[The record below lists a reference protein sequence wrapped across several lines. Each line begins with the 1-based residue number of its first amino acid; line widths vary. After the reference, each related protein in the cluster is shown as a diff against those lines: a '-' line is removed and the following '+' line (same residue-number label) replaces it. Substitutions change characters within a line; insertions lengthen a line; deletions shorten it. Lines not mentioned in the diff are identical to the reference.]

1 MAAGLADAFN
11 KYVTDNSA
19 ITDGL
24 GIGAAVNGTNA
35 NQIDFTGANNT
46 GDNFSVQVRSY
57 AVGDSTIGG
66 RLEALADI
74 DVTTQAGADAALE
87 SIEGLIQTSIDA
99 AAAFGS
105 AEMRLDT
112 QKDFVSGLTDALKSG
127 IGTLVDADLEEV
139 SAKLQAQ
146 QVQQQLAMQALS
158 IANRAPQ
165 SLLSLF
171 R

>member
-1 MAAGLADAFN
+1 
-11 KYVTDNSA
+11 
-19 ITDGL
+19 
-24 GIGAAVNGTNA
+24 
-35 NQIDFTGANNT
+35 
-46 GDNFSVQVRSY
+46 
-57 AVGDSTIGG
+57 
-66 RLEALADI
+66 
-74 DVTTQAGADAALE
+74 
-87 SIEGLIQTSIDA
+87 
-99 AAAFGS
+99 
-105 AEMRLDT
+105 MRLDT